1 MRAKPRKVCPRTI
14 GGMRKRKICKTRG
27 RGDEAGKRKRLF
39 PKKLCASEKP
49 ERRSERAKTGRKKK
63 LSRAAGRG
71 MVRDG
76 RFLRPPGGKGQE
88 KGQEK
93 RQEKRGFP
101 EGGSGKPRPR
111 TAARKGFNNRGLQSV
126 LCRRRLWAFPVRLQR
141 VPDRLRP
148 LSERIWKLFRPGS
161 GALFQSFLLG
171 D

>member
-1 MRAKPRKVCPRTI
+1 MRAKPRKVCPRTV

-27 RGDEAGKRKRLF
+27 RGDEAGKRIRLF

-88 KGQEK
+88 KG
-93 RQEKRGFP
+93 QEKRGFP